1 MLVLTIWQDES
12 VIIGN
17 DTNITVLNI
26 DEDKIKSGVN
36 DSEGVFLKG
45 QETLPIKDGITA
57 KLVKADKNQVQLGID
72 APENVTINR
81 EEVYMK

>member
-36 DSEGVFLKG
+36 DSEGVIINL
-45 QETLPIKDGITA
+45 QENISIRDGI
-57 KLVKADKNQVQLGID
+57 KIKAEK
-72 APENVTINR
+72 
-81 EEVYMK
+81 MKSDQN